1 MQLASGLASF
11 FIFCPLER
19 LSTIPADHID
29 LTRRPDDGAAT
40 GAYMLDTA
48 VLGFFAPAL
57 CRAFHWLATGVDFIL
72 AQGFSDPGLCL
83 GCGLEL
89 HTIGQKVSSKSL
101 KTYLFSLPKGTQKPC
116 RSGAN
121 QINKLG
127 AIALTYIFVFH
138 QKSTFLSV
146 YLHTLYILQQ

>member
-11 FIFCPLER
+11 FIVCPLER

-57 CRAFHWLATGVDFIL
+57 CRAFHWLAASVDFIL
-72 AQGFSDPGLCL
+72 AQGFSDPGICL
-83 GCGLEL
+83 GCRCCD
-89 HTIGQKVSSKSL
+89 I
-101 KTYLFSLPKGTQKPC
+101 C
-116 RSGAN
+116 RASQCG
-121 QINKLG
+121 G
-127 AIALTYIFVFH
+127 RGPRRWP
-138 QKSTFLSV
+138 
-146 YLHTLYILQQ
+146 

>member
-19 LSTIPADHID
+19 LSAIPADHID

-57 CRAFHWLATGVDFIL
+57 CRAFHWMAAVDVVIFVVLLIVG
-72 AQGFSDPGLCL
+72 AVGL
-83 GCGLEL
+83 GGGLEL
-89 HTIGQKVSSKSL
+89 HTIGQKALKHIFFHCRRGRKS
-101 KTYLFSLPKGTQKPC
+101 PA
-116 RSGAN
+116 GAGL
-121 QINKLG
+121 I
-127 AIALTYIFVFH
+127 
-138 QKSTFLSV
+138 KSTNWELS
-146 YLHTLYILQQ
+146 L

>member
-57 CRAFHWLATGVDFIL
+57 CRAFHWLAASVDFIL
-72 AQGFSDPGLCL
+72 AQGFSDPGICL
-83 GCGLEL
+83 GCRCCDICRASQCGGPGPGAALFTLLSAL
-89 HTIGQKVSSKSL
+89 H
-101 KTYLFSLPKGTQKPC
+101 Y
-116 RSGAN
+116 N
-121 QINKLG
+121 
-127 AIALTYIFVFH
+127 
-138 QKSTFLSV
+138 TFPQLRRP
-146 YLHTLYILQQ
+146 